1 MNRKHCSID
10 MEAQNIYG
18 EWGKF
23 FPRKFFPIIQAEE
36 HPNEN
41 SDENIIDRIL
51 KHLIV
56 SDISDNVNISEEV
69 LKYMYQISLYLHLQE
84 QSKQ

>member
-10 MEAQNIYG
+10 MEAQDIYG
-18 EWGKF
+18 NWGKLF
-23 FPRKFFPIIQAEE
+23 SISQIEE

-56 SDISDNVNISEEV
+56 SDISGNVNIREEV
-69 LKYMYQISLYLHLQE
+69 LKYMYQLSLYLHLQE
-84 QSKQ
+84 LSKQ

>member
-10 MEAQNIYG
+10 IEAQNIYG
-18 EWGKF
+18 DWGKF
-23 FPRKFFPIIQAEE
+23 FPIIHAEE

-41 SDENIIDRIL
+41 SDKNIIDRIL

-56 SDISDNVNISEEV
+56 PDITDNVNISEEV